1 VEREWDRAKTP
12 IRLPAPKEVRL
23 GALSLREAIER
34 RRSIRAYSTVPLRLD
49 ELSYLLWCTQ
59 GVQRIAAGGQTM
71 RTVPSAGAR
80 HALETLLCVN
90 NVSGLRPGLYR
101 FLALEHALV
110 DENLEPGVADRLVE
124 ACLGQDFVKSCAATF
139 VWVGTPSDLLL
150 HELAFRV
157 MLANGGIVSANATTN
172 SDLYWAMRG
181 GTGGNFG
188 VLLSVTYQLFPVQ
201 SVWAYAIQWD
211 GADAAAALLEMQTN
225 YMITGAPKELG
236 ATINLGFN
244 NSQQVL
250 LMQGMYV
257 GSADDGKQALSSLL
271 AIGSADLN
279 ADQSGSYPA
288 MNAYLENYPYVIPNP
303 PDGSS
308 EDKRAG
314 YIKQPLSLSDWQSI
328 VNYAATTPNPAN
340 TAIIEPYG
348 GAINAFPKSGSAF
361 IHRDVAMDFFVDV
374 FWLQD
379 TDKQQAVDWL
389 NGFWQLMHPYL
400 NGHVYQNYPHRGLTN
415 FQNAYWG
422 SAYTR
427 LMQVKIKYDPTN
439 VFQFEQS
446 IQPGTLDAASG
457 PIVYE
462 LPPRS

>member
-1 VEREWDRAKTP
+1 
-12 IRLPAPKEVRL
+12 
-23 GALSLREAIER
+23 
-34 RRSIRAYSTVPLRLD
+34 
-49 ELSYLLWCTQ
+49 
-59 GVQRIAAGGQTM
+59 
-71 RTVPSAGAR
+71 
-80 HALETLLCVN
+80 
-90 NVSGLRPGLYR
+90 
-101 FLALEHALV
+101 
-110 DENLEPGVADRLVE
+110 
-124 ACLGQDFVKSCAATF
+124 
-139 VWVGTPSDLLL
+139 
-150 HELAFRV
+150 
-157 MLANGGIVSANATTN
+157 
-172 SDLYWAMRG
+172 
-181 GTGGNFG
+181 
-188 VLLSVTYQLFPVQ
+188 
-201 SVWAYAIQWD
+201 
-211 GADAAAALLEMQTN
+211 MQTN

-244 NSQQVL
+244 DSKQVL

-257 GSADDGKQALSSLL
+257 GSAADGKQAVSSLL
-271 AIGSADLN
+271 ATKGAYLN

-288 MNAYLENYPYVIPNP
+288 MNGYLENYPYVIPNP
-303 PDGSS
+303 PAGSS

-374 FWLQD
+374 FWVQD

-389 NGFWQLMHPYL
+389 NGFWQLMRPYL
-400 NGHVYQNYPHRGLTN
+400 NGHVYQNYPHRGLAD
-415 FQNAYWG
+415 FQSAYWG

-462 LPPRS
+462 LPPKS